1 MTLRVRFSGRIEAQA
16 NLLLSAIEETPDL
29 TLAEVRERL
38 ITRRGELFALST
50 IHEFSRRHGI
60 IFEKTA
66 QASEQDRADV
76 TARRAAWAALQPQL
90 NPTTLVF
97 LDETATTTKMA
108 RQPGRAPHGH
118 RCRASVPPA

>member
-38 ITRRGELFALST
+38 HAAGRAS
-50 IHEFSRRHGI
+50 IHEFSRRHAA
-60 IFEKTA
+60 A